1 MSCWSEC
8 LFLNGHDGRRIV
20 RVRFPGIDKAASYG
34 AWVLDPVVEQRPLV
48 LLADDRVT
56 AVAQLLATKRIGAV
70 IVSGDGAMVDGILSE
85 RDIVASLALHGSRV
99 LEELATAHMTRK
111 VSTCTRDDIVEDLM
125 DMMTAGRFRHLP
137 VVEDGKLV
145 GMVSIG
151 DVVKHRVADIEHQ
164 ASEIRNYLFTT

>member
-1 MSCWSEC
+1 MTT
-8 LFLNGHDGRRIV
+8 V
-20 RVRFPGIDKAASYG
+20 RQILSVKGED
-34 AWVLDPVVEQRPLV
+34 VVTGDRSMTLGQAVAR
-48 LLADDRVT
+48 LADN
-56 AVAQLLATKRIGAV
+56 RIGALIFVDDDRRV
-70 IVSGDGAMVDGILSE
+70 IGILSE

-99 LEELATAHMTRK
+99 LEELAAAHMTRK
-111 VSTCTRDDIVEDLM
+111 VSTCTRDDTVEDLM
-125 DMMTAGRFRHLP
+125 DTMTAGRFRHLP

>member
-1 MSCWSEC
+1 MTTVKQILSVKGEDVIT
-8 LFLNGHDGRRIV
+8 GD
-20 RVRFPGIDKAASYG
+20 ASMTLG
-34 AWVLDPVVEQRPLV
+34 Q
-48 LLADDRVT
+48 
-56 AVAQLLATKRIGAV
+56 AVARLAGHKIGALIFVDGDRRV
-70 IVSGDGAMVDGILSE
+70 IGILSE
-85 RDIVASLALHGSRV
+85 RDIVASLALHGARV

-111 VSTCTRDDIVEDLM
+111 VSTCTREDTVEDLM

>member
-1 MSCWSEC
+1 MTT
-8 LFLNGHDGRRIV
+8 V
-20 RVRFPGIDKAASYG
+20 RQILSVKGED
-34 AWVLDPVVEQRPLV
+34 VVTGDRSMTLGQAVAR
-48 LLADDRVT
+48 LADN
-56 AVAQLLATKRIGAV
+56 RIGALIFVDDDRRV
-70 IVSGDGAMVDGILSE
+70 IGILSE

-111 VSTCTRDDIVEDLM
+111 VSTCTRDDTVEDLM
-125 DMMTAGRFRHLP
+125 DTMTAGRFRHLP

>member
-1 MSCWSEC
+1 MTTVKQILSAKGGDVVTGDRSMS
-8 LFLNGHDGRRIV
+8 LG
-20 RVRFPGIDKAASYG
+20 
-34 AWVLDPVVEQRPLV
+34 Q
-48 LLADDRVT
+48 
-56 AVAQLLATKRIGAV
+56 AVARLASNRIGALIFVDDERRV
-70 IVSGDGAMVDGILSE
+70 IGILSE
-85 RDIVASLALHGSRV
+85 RDIVASLAMHGARV

-111 VSTCTRDDIVEDLM
+111 VSTCTREDIVEDLM